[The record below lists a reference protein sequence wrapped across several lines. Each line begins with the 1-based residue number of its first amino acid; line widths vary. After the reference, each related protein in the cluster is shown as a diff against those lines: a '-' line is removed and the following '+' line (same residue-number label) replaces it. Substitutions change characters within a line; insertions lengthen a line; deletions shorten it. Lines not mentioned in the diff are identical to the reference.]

1 MNDKGMRGG
10 IITKADFNEIRR
22 NQQALINQNKIQ
34 NRDDIT
40 LGTEERKFSN
50 IQVKETEGSEIDLLK
65 PFENAYI
72 NNSKDS
78 AGLRISFLKNIYC
91 GSWCNGTTWKYC
103 TCCY

>member
-10 IITKADFNEIRR
+10 IITKADFNEIR

-50 IQVKETEGSEIDLLK
+50 IQVKE
-65 PFENAYI
+65 N
-72 NNSKDS
+72 
-78 AGLRISFLKNIYC
+78 RR
-91 GSWCNGTTWKYC
+91 
-103 TCCY
+103 

>member
-50 IQVKETEGSEIDLLK
+50 IQVKETEGVK
-65 PFENAYI
+65 
-72 NNSKDS
+72 
-78 AGLRISFLKNIYC
+78 
-91 GSWCNGTTWKYC
+91 
-103 TCCY
+103 

>member
-50 IQVKETEGSEIDLLK
+50 IQVKETEGEK
-65 PFENAYI
+65 
-72 NNSKDS
+72 K
-78 AGLRISFLKNIYC
+78 
-91 GSWCNGTTWKYC
+91 
-103 TCCY
+103 

>member
-1 MNDKGMRGG
+1 MLLRTDRILINDIYWFFYRLPPSDNMNDKGMRGG

-50 IQVKETEGSEIDLLK
+50 IQVR
-65 PFENAYI
+65 N
-72 NNSKDS
+72 
-78 AGLRISFLKNIYC
+78 RR
-91 GSWCNGTTWKYC
+91 
-103 TCCY
+103 